1 MTAELAEFF
10 GLTPQI
16 FEPVFLVFLR
26 VGAVMALVPAFGEM
40 MVPIRIRLAATL
52 AFTLVVAPA
61 VVPNFQTDFASTQ
74 PILIL
79 GLAEVITGLAL
90 GLSLRLILMALQVA
104 ATISA
109 QSTSLSQLLGGAS
122 VDPQPAIG
130 FILLLAA
137 LALAAELG
145 LHVQI
150 SMMFIMSYE
159 LIGPGNPIPSGDLA
173 GWAVNAVSAA
183 FSFAFTLAAP
193 FVAVSLLYNLALGV
207 INRAMPQLMVAF
219 VGAPAITLGALFL
232 LALTA
237 PLMLWIWA
245 DQFSARIQSPF
256 GAQ

>member
-1 MTAELAEFF
+1 MNAALAELF
-10 GLTPQI
+10 GVTPQI
-16 FEPVFLVFLR
+16 ILPVVLIFLR
-26 VGAVMALVPAFGEM
+26 IGAVMMMLPAFGEM
-40 MVPIRIRLAATL
+40 MVPMRIKLAAAI

-61 VVPNFQTDFASTQ
+61 LVPLLQTSPALDRH
-74 PILIL
+74 ILIL
-79 GLAEVITGLAL
+79 GVSEVVTGLAL

-130 FILLLAA
+130 FVLLLAA

-145 LHVQI
+145 LHVQV
-150 SMMFIMSYE
+150 SLMFLRSYD
-159 LIGPGNPIPSGDLA
+159 LIGLGTPLGGGDLA
-173 GWAVNAVSAA
+173 GWVVDAVSATFA
-183 FSFAFTLAAP
+183 FAFTLAAP
-193 FVAVSLLYNLALGV
+193 FIAISLLYNLALGV

-219 VGAPAITLGALFL
+219 VGAPAITLGALVL

-245 DQFSARIQSPF
+245 DVFSERLRSPF
-256 GAQ
+256 GLR

>member
-1 MTAELAEFF
+1 MTDALAELF
-10 GLTPQI
+10 GLAPQ
-16 FEPVFLVFLR
+16 FLQPVFLVFLR
-26 VGAVMALVPAFGEM
+26 VGAAIALVPAFGEM
-40 MVPIRIRLAATL
+40 MVPVRVRLAATI

-61 VVPNFQTDFASTQ
+61 VLPELQAVIDLERLFI
-74 PILIL
+74 ILAL
-79 GLAEVITGLAL
+79 TEVITGLAL
-90 GLSLRLILMALQVA
+90 GLSLRLILVGLQVA

-159 LIGPGNPIPSGDLA
+159 LINPVDPIGSDDLA
-173 GWAVNAVSAA
+173 RWVVDAVSAA

-237 PLMLWIWA
+237 PLILWIWA
-245 DQFSARIQSPF
+245 DHFAARVHSPF
-256 GAQ
+256 GVR